1 MKRVAHQSEED
12 EKELDDIGVSDGIES
27 AEERVE
33 NSDACRQDD
42 TDVDVNV
49 DDDADRR
56 SCFFPQ
62 NEVKKK
68 QNINFFCKTKNWWA
82 FKKRNKI

>member
-1 MKRVAHQSEED
+1 MIVNSMNEMVAHQSEED
-12 EKELDDIGVSDGIES
+12 EKELDDIGVSNGIES

-33 NSDACRQDD
+33 NSDARRQDD

-56 SCFFPQ
+56 SCFSP
-62 NEVKKK
+62 
-68 QNINFFCKTKNWWA
+68 KTK
-82 FKKRNKI
+82 

>member
-12 EKELDDIGVSDGIES
+12 EKELDDIGVSDGIKS

-56 SCFFPQ
+56 SCFFFPPKRS
-62 NEVKKK
+62 KKK
-68 QNINFFCKTKNWWA
+68 QNINFFCKTKN
-82 FKKRNKI
+82 